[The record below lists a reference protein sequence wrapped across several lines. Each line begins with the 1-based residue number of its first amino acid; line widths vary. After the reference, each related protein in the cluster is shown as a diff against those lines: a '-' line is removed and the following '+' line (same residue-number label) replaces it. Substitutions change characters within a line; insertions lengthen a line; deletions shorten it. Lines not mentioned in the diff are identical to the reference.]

1 MNAPRDPGAERIH
14 PIPVIEPASPDL
26 PEAGRGGRARIRLAI
41 EYIKARRTM
50 ALGALVA
57 AAVIGVATALLLPST
72 YRARAS
78 FYSEGKQAGDLS
90 SMSMMGPLAALMS
103 AAGGSFG
110 ANQSALFVDLLKSQ
124 AFLDSLAV
132 SPIPTVPNGRPM
144 AVRNYVVKKAKTDT
158 LRTWKARIAL
168 KKMIDVSTQPSGVV
182 MVRVDAKSPVAAAAI
197 ANRAV
202 DVIDNLNMRFRRDQ
216 AAARRRFTQGFLE
229 DVEGRL
235 TVSEDRLQTFLLRN
249 RSLLS
254 LRTAVQSPVLRRE
267 EERLRAETT
276 RLTNLK
282 EQLETTI
289 ENARLTE
296 FNDAPVLVRVDRA
309 PVPEKRHGPP
319 RALIVLGSML
329 LAATLIFWVA
339 FVRAPRSE
347 RW

>member
-1 MNAPRDPGAERIH
+1 MVLLSFSLQRIFREKIKSAESFPMNRF
-14 PIPVIEPASPDL
+14 L
-26 PEAGRGGRARIRLAI
+26 PN
-41 EYIKARRTM
+41 TM
-50 ALGALVA
+50 F
-57 AAVIGVATALLLPST
+57 ILL
-72 YRARAS
+72 
-78 FYSEGKQAGDLS
+78 D
-90 SMSMMGPLAALMS
+90 
-103 AAGGSFG
+103 
-110 ANQSALFVDLLKSQ
+110 
-124 AFLDSLAV
+124 
-132 SPIPTVPNGRPM
+132 
-144 AVRNYVVKKAKTDT
+144 
-158 LRTWKARIAL
+158 
-168 KKMIDVSTQPSGVV
+168 
-182 MVRVDAKSPVAAAAI
+182 
-197 ANRAV
+197 
-202 DVIDNLNMRFRRDQ
+202 
-216 AAARRRFTQGFLE
+216 
-229 DVEGRL
+229 
-235 TVSEDRLQTFLLRN
+235 N

-319 RALIVLGSML
+319 RALIVLGTIM